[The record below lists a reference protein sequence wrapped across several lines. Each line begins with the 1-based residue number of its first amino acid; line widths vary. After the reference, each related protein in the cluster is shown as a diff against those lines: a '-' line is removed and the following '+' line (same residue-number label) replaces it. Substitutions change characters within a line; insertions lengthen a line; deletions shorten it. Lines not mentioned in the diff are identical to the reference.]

1 MNVDNFLWLLLGA
14 FIIMC
19 LRIIDVSLGTI
30 RTINMVQ
37 GRKYN
42 AGLFG
47 FFESLIWIIAIRHIM
62 QNLDNLINI
71 LGYATGFALGN
82 VIGITIEQKI
92 GSGFIQLSIISLHY
106 ADPIAD
112 RLRQMNV
119 GVTML
124 PGEGGSGGVA
134 VIQTLIPRKRHKEII
149 NTIKSIDPKAFITVH
164 STVTPYGGYITNRK

>member
-1 MNVDNFLWLLLGA
+1 MTVEDFLYLFLGA

-71 LGYATGFALGN
+71 LGYAGGFALGN

-112 RLRQMNV
+112 KLRQLKL

-134 VIQTLIPRKRHKEII
+134 VILTLIPRKRQKEII
-149 NTIKSIDPKAFITVH
+149 RTVKSIDPKAFITVH